1 MKNKPLISVIMNCY
15 NGQEFL
21 KHSIESV
28 ISQTYK
34 NWELIFWDNKSTD
47 NSSKILKKY
56 KDKRIKYFYAKKK
69 TTLYRSK
76 KLSYKKIKRRN
87 YIGF

>member
-34 NWELIFWDNKSTD
+34 
-47 NSSKILKKY
+47 
-56 KDKRIKYFYAKKK
+56 
-69 TTLYRSK
+69 
-76 KLSYKKIKRRN
+76 
-87 YIGF
+87 IGN